1 MITTQD
7 SVFVVPSTA
16 RSPFLVRV
24 LAAATESAS
33 PRCEQCGLCCVPI
46 PETVSGAGAELVPG
60 RYEGALGLEWATG
73 VMAGVCGWCS
83 TSTTQWKVGKKG
95 TSCRSGGRNLERK
108 AVYVLYLMCSK
119 CVGLQG
125 WKEALN
131 LTWAQLPMMR
141 ILRFSQE
148 VVYLIPQEPGV
159 QSLSHSPSVLLSKQ
173 PPTICHCSRS

>member
-7 SVFVVPSTA
+7 SVFVVPLTA

-33 PRCEQCGLCCVPI
+33 PGCEQCGLCCVPI

-95 TSCRSGGRNLERK
+95 TSCRSRGRNLGR
-108 AVYVLYLMCSK
+108 
-119 CVGLQG
+119 
-125 WKEALN
+125 
-131 LTWAQLPMMR
+131 
-141 ILRFSQE
+141 
-148 VVYLIPQEPGV
+148 
-159 QSLSHSPSVLLSKQ
+159 
-173 PPTICHCSRS
+173 